1 MASDRDA
8 FPCDT
13 TLKAQT
19 PHSTDFI
26 TLHIIRQAVR
36 RGCASVS
43 TASQFWLHLPL
54 HGSSSPVQ
62 AANVVFHLPAA
73 WRCKPYP
80 ASKNA
85 AMASS
90 SVPNRHYLGF
100 HNHPAFSYGVRR
112 WGMQD
117 CHARKEAVH
126 CLFCY
131 I

>member
-54 HGSSSPVQ
+54 DLQAQCKQPMWSFTCQQPGDVSPIQQAECCHG
-62 AANVVFHLPAA
+62 
-73 WRCKPYP
+73 
-80 ASKNA
+80 
-85 AMASS
+85 
-90 SVPNRHYLGF
+90 
-100 HNHPAFSYGVRR
+100 
-112 WGMQD
+112 
-117 CHARKEAVH
+117 
-126 CLFCY
+126 